1 MRCLPLEVAVC
12 SVHLCQRS
20 DPDRHSQTI
29 PSPLT
34 LLENIL
40 SLLLI
45 LPRLPTHRSLLLA
58 TFCLTELHL
67 RCRGEKKQ
75 KETSNTPAHR
85 VSSCCLWLTLWSG
98 VLAVIVVDVNKL
110 AGGRKKQG
118 CWDYGKSQNSET
130 EKFSNPRQWLFFLS
144 LLCLHTIADQHICS
158 GFGLKDPLLVLFP
171 VSLGTRVRVRIQMLC
186 SWNDVHP
193 FYLGAWFDPFICC
206 LCCFCVQ
213 YKPPLDGKRSHT
225 VQQGSHQTV
234 KPSQIKDHGK
244 QHFWE

>member
-130 EKFSNPRQWLFFLS
+130 EKFSNPRQWLFFFVIVVPAHNSWSTHMQWLWSKGSSSGVVSCLS
-144 LLCLHTIADQHICS
+144 WDQGEGEDTDALFSEWCPSFLFGSLIRSIHLL
-158 GFGLKDPLLVLFP
+158 FVLF
-171 VSLGTRVRVRIQMLC
+171 L
-186 SWNDVHP
+186 
-193 FYLGAWFDPFICC
+193 
-206 LCCFCVQ
+206 
-213 YKPPLDGKRSHT
+213 HT
-225 VQQGSHQTV
+225 VQATTGR
-234 KPSQIKDHGK
+234 
-244 QHFWE
+244 